1 MYLQHA
7 CVYRHLDNKVCL
19 CLASALMFAAFVSL
33 CEGPVGAANLYSP
46 EAQLSTSP
54 LIIGYLNGVM
64 SLVDRGLTRCVCV
77 CVCVRARACVP
88 IFW

>member
-1 MYLQHA
+1 
-7 CVYRHLDNKVCL
+7 
-19 CLASALMFAAFVSL
+19 MFAAFVSL

-64 SLVDRGLTRCVCV
+64 SLVDRGLTR
-77 CVCVRARACVP
+77 
-88 IFW
+88 

>member
-1 MYLQHA
+1 MIHLHLQHT
-7 CVYRHLDNKVCL
+7 CVYQHLDNQVCL
-19 CLASALMFAAFVSL
+19 CLASALMYAAFVSL

-77 CVCVRARACVP
+77 CVCVCYRVWRR
-88 IFW
+88 